1 MQFPNT
7 IQYKQAVLDPES
19 FATLNNDL
27 HPVMVGYEP
36 VLASGNFAVVFK
48 MLQNGNKHALKC
60 FTKESAGRADRQKM
74 IVEYIK
80 PVTLS
85 VFAMKPD

>member
-1 MQFPNT
+1 
-7 IQYKQAVLDPES
+7 
-19 FATLNNDL
+19 
-27 HPVMVGYEP
+27 